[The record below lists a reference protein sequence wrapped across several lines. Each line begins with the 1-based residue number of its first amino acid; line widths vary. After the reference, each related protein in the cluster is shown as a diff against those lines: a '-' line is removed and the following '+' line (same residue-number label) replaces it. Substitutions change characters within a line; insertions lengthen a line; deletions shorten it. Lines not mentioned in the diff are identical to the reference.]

1 MQKLLYSKSW
11 LYKIKLNSFS
21 TSNQVCSVKVI
32 LSNST
37 VCTSHMRN
45 TSGNSKEM
53 WKLKIMSTKQFFTK
67 SEQVLQE
74 TILASW
80 WWFCNRVGF
89 RWKVVGDMTGWLG
102 SSVVECSHSQRK
114 ALASSPGQAT
124 IFHLLQFYCKN
135 KESLKYL
142 SSQIGTIY
150 IS

>member
-89 RWKVVGDMTGWLG
+89 RWKVVGELTGWLA
-102 SSVVECSHSQRK
+102 SSVIRVFARSAKDPGFEPQSNHT
-114 ALASSPGQAT
+114 LSPV
-124 IFHLLQFYCKN
+124 
-135 KESLKYL
+135 
-142 SSQIGTIY
+142 TIY
-150 IS
+150 SEFAFWFCLRIMFSYT